1 MQRARNETQRIVT
14 LSLDMITTI
23 GANDGCFKTLNP
35 AWEQALGYTPDEL
48 IGRPFSILV
57 HPDDMEVTNA
67 EAAKLAFG
75 AKTISFRNRNRAKD
89 GSYHWM
95 DWNAVGS
102 PEDQLLYCVARDV
115 TEAKKIEEQ
124 IRTRATE
131 LETVAKVSASI
142 SKLLNTDE
150 LLQSVAD
157 LVKANFNLYHAHIYL
172 FDEASADLVLAAG
185 AGEVG
190 HTLKQRGHRIPLD
203 REHSIVAACAQTH
216 EGVIVN
222 DVTQTAD
229 FFANPLLPDTKSEM
243 AIPMLLGDKLIGVL
257 DVQSEKLNRFTDQDV
272 YIKTILAEQIAVA
285 VENARALTET
295 QRARNETQRI
305 ITLSLDMITTIG
317 ANDGCF
323 KTLNPAWEEV
333 LGYSFDELI
342 GHPFIDFVHPDDV
355 HATNAESA
363 KLASGVKTI
372 SFRNRYLAK
381 DGSYRWI
388 DWNAVGSPEDQ
399 MLYCVARD
407 VTEAKKIEEQTRT
420 RATEMETVA
429 KVSAAAT
436 TILDL
441 DELLQT
447 VADLVKLN
455 FNLYHAHIYL
465 FDEDSASLVLAAG
478 AGEVGRTQRQRG
490 HRIPLNREHSLVAR
504 CARTREGVIAN
515 DVTQTPDFLANP
527 LPPDTKSEM
536 AVPLVVG
543 DVLVGVLD
551 VQADITDRFTE
562 ADVRVKTTLGDQIAV
577 AIQNATLYQKQ
588 VQMVDQLQTVD
599 RLKSE
604 FLASMSHELRTPL
617 NSIIGYSR
625 MLLDGANGDLGEET
639 NEDMDA
645 IYNSGQ
651 HLLHMINDIL
661 DLAKIEAEAL
671 ELDLEPVDFKSVTG
685 LVVQMTSILLQNK
698 PVQLALELD
707 PHLTTLWA
715 DDIRLSQIMNNLIG
729 NAIKF
734 TNEGEICISAQDRN
748 GMALIGVR
756 DSGIGIAPDHLERIF
771 ERFQQAD
778 NSSTRRAG
786 GTGLG
791 LTITKHLIELHGG
804 TIWVESTLGEHTT
817 FWFTIPLSA

>member
-1 MQRARNETQRIVT
+1 
-14 LSLDMITTI
+14 
-23 GANDGCFKTLNP
+23 
-35 AWEQALGYTPDEL
+35 
-48 IGRPFSILV
+48 
-57 HPDDMEVTNA
+57 
-67 EAAKLAFG
+67 
-75 AKTISFRNRNRAKD
+75 
-89 GSYHWM
+89 
-95 DWNAVGS
+95 
-102 PEDQLLYCVARDV
+102 
-115 TEAKKIEEQ
+115 
-124 IRTRATE
+124 
-131 LETVAKVSASI
+131 
-142 SKLLNTDE
+142 
-150 LLQSVAD
+150 
-157 LVKANFNLYHAHIYL
+157 
-172 FDEASADLVLAAG
+172 
-185 AGEVG
+185 
-190 HTLKQRGHRIPLD
+190 
-203 REHSIVAACAQTH
+203 
-216 EGVIVN
+216 
-222 DVTQTAD
+222 
-229 FFANPLLPDTKSEM
+229 
-243 AIPMLLGDKLIGVL
+243 
-257 DVQSEKLNRFTDQDV
+257 
-272 YIKTILAEQIAVA
+272 
-285 VENARALTET
+285 
-295 QRARNETQRI
+295 
-305 ITLSLDMITTIG
+305 
-317 ANDGCF
+317 
-323 KTLNPAWEEV
+323 
-333 LGYSFDELI
+333 
-342 GHPFIDFVHPDDV
+342 
-355 HATNAESA
+355 
-363 KLASGVKTI
+363 
-372 SFRNRYLAK
+372 
-381 DGSYRWI
+381 
-388 DWNAVGSPEDQ
+388 
-399 MLYCVARD
+399 
-407 VTEAKKIEEQTRT
+407 
-420 RATEMETVA
+420 
-429 KVSAAAT
+429 
-436 TILDL
+436 
-441 DELLQT
+441 
-447 VADLVKLN
+447 VKLN

-625 MLLDGANGDLGEET
+625 MLLNGANGDLGEET